1 MSVCVKNLS
10 FSYGNKPILQDISFT
25 ANSGEVLS
33 ILGANGVGKSTL
45 FRCILGFMPKYAGE
59 IIVDGV
65 SLGTL
70 SIKQVAQKIAYVP
83 QSHYT
88 AFHYTVF
95 DMVLM
100 GTTAQ
105 LSIVS
110 SPDVK
115 QYQQVREA
123 MEAVGITHLA
133 EQYYP
138 TLSGG
143 EKQLTLIARALVQ
156 QGKILMLD
164 EPTSNMDYGN
174 QLQVM
179 QKIGNLAKQG
189 YTVIQIT
196 HSPEQSFLFSDKI
209 LALKSGRIL
218 AHGTPKEVITTGLM
232 DALYGVKVS
241 VQSLLE
247 DKLRVC
253 VPMYLTEEMI
263 E

>member
-1 MSVCVKNLS
+1 MSISVKNLS
-10 FSYGNKPILQDISFT
+10 FSYGDKPILEDMSFT

-45 FRCILGFMPKYAGE
+45 FRCILGFLPKCTGDILIEGHALK
-59 IIVDGV
+59 
-65 SLGTL
+65 SLSTKAL
-70 SIKQVAQKIAYVP
+70 AQKIAYVP

-88 AFHYTVF
+88 AFQYTVF

-105 LSIVS
+105 FSTMG
-110 SPDVK
+110 SPKEK

-123 MEAVGITHLA
+123 MDAVGISHLA
-133 EQYYP
+133 EQQYP
-138 TLSGG
+138 KLSGG

-156 QGKILMLD
+156 QGKILMMD
-164 EPTSNMDYGN
+164 EPTSNMDYSN

-179 QKIGNLAKQG
+179 QRIQMLAQQG

-209 LALKSGRIL
+209 LALKGGRIL
-218 AHGTPKEVITTGLM
+218 AHGTPKEVITTQLM
-232 DALYGVKVS
+232 DDLYGVKVS
-241 VQSLLE
+241 IESLLE
-247 DKLRVC
+247 DKIRVC
-253 VPMYLTEEMI
+253 VPMYLI